1 MAFRAEDL
9 QALVR
14 LLREHPE
21 WRDELRR
28 ALLPEDMALL
38 AREVAALAAEVRRLA
53 EAQSRTDATVQ
64 ALAEAQRRTDATVQA
79 LAEAQ
84 ARTEERLR
92 ELAEAQKRTEE
103 AQARTEQRVEELAQ
117 AQLRTERR
125 LEELAQAQARTE
137 QRVEELAQA
146 QTRTEQRV
154 EQLAQAQARTEER
167 VAQLAQAQMR
177 LEQRVEELAQAQT
190 RTEQRV
196 EELAQAQTRTETTLQ
211 ALVETVRVLV
221 KDVAALKGDNLERL
235 YRDRAASYFARIVR
249 RIRTVGPDQLGLLLD
264 EAVDAGRITLEERED
279 VLQADVVVEGRRD
292 GETVYL
298 VVEVSWEVGYEDV
311 ERAVRRAGVLQRAVA
326 HPTLPAVAGKVL
338 ATDQRTQELASRVW
352 RVLDGKTQPPAG

>member
-53 EAQSRTDATVQ
+53 EAQSRTDATVR

-84 ARTEERLR
+84 ARTEERLRELAEAQKRTEERLR

-137 QRVEELAQA
+137 E
-146 QTRTEQRV
+146 RV
-154 EQLAQAQARTEER
+154 EQLAQAQMRT
-167 VAQLAQAQMR
+167 
-177 LEQRVEELAQAQT
+177 EQRVEELAQAQT

-235 YRDRAASYFARIVR
+235 YRDRAASYFARILR
-249 RIRTVGPDQLGLLLD
+249 RIRTVGPDQLGTLLD
-264 EAVDAGRITLEERED
+264 EAVDAGRITLDERED

-298 VVEVSWEVGYEDV
+298 VVEVSWEVGSEDV
-311 ERAVRRAGVLQRAVA
+311 ERAVRRAGLLQRAVA
-326 HPTLPAVAGKVL
+326 YPTLPAVAGKVL
-338 ATDQRTQELASRVW
+338 ATDRRTQELASRVW
-352 RVLDGKTQPPAG
+352 RVLDGKTEPPAE

>member
-117 AQLRTERR
+117 AQ
-125 LEELAQAQARTE
+125 
-137 QRVEELAQA
+137 
-146 QTRTEQRV
+146 
-154 EQLAQAQARTEER
+154 
-167 VAQLAQAQMR
+167 
-177 LEQRVEELAQAQT
+177 T

-196 EELAQAQTRTETTLQ
+196 EELAQAQTRTEGTLQ

-235 YRDRAASYFARIVR
+235 YRDRAASYFARILR
-249 RIRTVGPDQLGLLLD
+249 RIRTVGPDQLGTLLD
-264 EAVDAGRITLEERED
+264 EAVDAGRITLDERED

-298 VVEVSWEVGYEDV
+298 VVEVSWEVGSEDV
-311 ERAVRRAGVLQRAVA
+311 ERAVRRAGLLQRAVA
-326 HPTLPAVAGKVL
+326 YPTLPAVAGKVL

-352 RVLDGKTQPPAG
+352 RVLDGKTEPPAE